1 MDDLKEFDGWNSL
14 KKKIQS
20 DTAEVGFFPKERE
33 VWMSAVGKNIGYEQ
47 NGGGSNFSRPLLV
60 IKKFNNHM
68 FWCVPLSSKQKNLDF
83 YFNFMDIH
91 EQKVSVIL
99 AQMKLVSVRRFNR
112 KLYEIP
118 QATLNQIKE
127 KLRSFLSP

>member
-1 MDDLKEFDGWNSL
+1 
-14 KKKIQS
+14 
-20 DTAEVGFFPKERE
+20 
-33 VWMSAVGKNIGYEQ
+33 
-47 NGGGSNFSRPLLV
+47 
-60 IKKFNNHM
+60 
-68 FWCVPLSSKQKNLDF
+68 
-83 YFNFMDIH
+83 MDIH